1 MCVMWM
7 PANLLSKG
15 IVDDK
20 DKIHVKHENAVAHSE
35 EKEQN
40 TERKPVDNQNDK

>member
-1 MCVMWM
+1 MWM

-20 DKIHVKHENAVAHSE
+20 DKIHVKHENADSHNE
-35 EKEQN
+35 EKKQN
-40 TERKPVDNQNDK
+40 SESKTVDTQNDK